1 MVLTYFEGQIVAV
14 ENTSLLSK
22 IQLQYSIPDSAVTL
36 LADGEFLC
44 PGLVDCHIHAPQYV
58 NLGLGLDKAL
68 LEWLDTYTFPLEEK
82 YKDIDFATKVYNAVV
97 NKTLNYG
104 TTTACYFSTIHLESS
119 LKLASIVKELGQRA
133 LVGKVNM
140 NQNSPES
147 LTETTTASVQDTES
161 FIKSVL
167 DLQSDLVQ
175 PIVTPRFAISCDMD
189 LMKQLGALAEKY
201 KTAIQLHLDT
211 LATSRPLA
219 TKENAIRS
227 NTAYLN
233 AEVSLELP
241 SCAICNMFSQTLL
254 AHGIYLEDSELKI
267 LVSKGA
273 TIAHC
278 PNSNTSLKS
287 GECDVPRLL
296 AAGISVGL
304 GTDVSGGYSPSII
317 EAMRSALAVSTHLNF
332 KEGGT
337 PLTYHE
343 VFHLATIG
351 GAKALS
357 LDNRIGNFVVGKEF
371 DALIVNMNS
380 FQKIPDELSNYTNE
394 ELLQKF
400 IFTGDDR
407 NIRRVYVAGN
417 VVKDATLA

>member
-1 MVLTYFEGQIVAV
+1 MLSTFVEGQIVAV
-14 ENTSLLSK
+14 EDTSLLSK

-97 NKTLNYG
+97 NKTLDYG
-104 TTTACYFSTIHLESS
+104 TTTACYFSTIHLEGS

-189 LMKQLGALAEKY
+189 LMKQLGALAKKY
-201 KTAIQLHLDT
+201 KTAIQTHISENQSEI
-211 LATSRPLA
+211 ATVLEMFPEYQ
-219 TKENAIRS
+219 TY
-227 NTAYLN
+227 T
-233 AEVSLELP
+233 EVYDGANL
-241 SCAICNMFSQTLL
+241 ITNRTVL

-304 GTDVSGGYSPSII
+304 GTDVAGGYSPSII

-380 FQKIPDELSNYTNE
+380 FQKFPDELSNYTNE